1 MPLKTRCL
9 HRLQLILL
17 QPLWTFL
24 QFLPTRNIYKI
35 LFIRHWTFSNF
46 PREEQLEL
54 QLWLHSSTNKN
65 IADKKWLRNQG
76 LKERGVAAPYIAI
89 LYQHFVPSWS
99 WFDVRH
105 RAQPY
110 TKWIP
115 KIFSEG
121 KYRRRQQPVA
131 EMRGSLPAC
140 QGHYFYF
147 GGARSKGFATLR
159 NVSKLQFFDK
169 IGHAKSVDFRLYS
182 AIWRSESRISS
193 RYMRSLRFL
202 WFIL

>member
-17 QPLWTFL
+17 QRLWTFL

-46 PREEQLEL
+46 PRKEQLEL

-76 LKERGVAAPYIAI
+76 LKERGVAVPYIAI

-140 QGHYFYF
+140 QGHYFLSINF
-147 GGARSKGFATLR
+147 SVFTIVGFHMTSLKF
-159 NVSKLQFFDK
+159 KLQNYR
-169 IGHAKSVDFRLYS
+169 SYRDFTFTMY
-182 AIWRSESRISS
+182 
-193 RYMRSLRFL
+193 
-202 WFIL
+202 